1 MSTQITPISTSELQL
16 YRVLE
21 RANLLTYYDNF
32 IQQGGDDVQQLCE
45 AGEEEFLEIMALVGM
60 ATKPLHVRRL
70 QKALQDWVT
79 SPGAFEQPL
88 TTPPRSIAPPV
99 SELRLQPQSNIAA
112 MSSPIVNVK
121 WSAQTNMPIHSHATT
136 SSQLSVSRSS
146 GISDRAPSP
155 AGSIGGSVP
164 GNLVG
169 SQYQV
174 LPGAELDE
182 TSILNI
188 QSAAIALMSTIP
200 KPEIP
205 PQLNKKTIRELAY
218 IFDMSVEDPRR
229 IEEIRKWS
237 AIYGRFD
244 SKRRAE
250 KALTLH
256 ETTVNEAAA
265 QICSVDPYLLGQRDK
280 LFPLARQVVRDSGY
294 KFKHGHSRASNFKG
308 EINENS
314 AAKRPRMDNVYRDAD
329 NSPNPRTVQAEL
341 MKLRREERMN
351 EISTQL
357 SQIKQTQNNIKAD
370 IQNAKENENLQAV
383 YDLQIELEKLTTQ
396 QLMLMTEQTDLIKKQ
411 RRSDRPKSP
420 VVRIASHGGT
430 PQQDG
435 HGPQP
440 ADNIQQPARYYDAK
454 ARAYGDFDEVIGDIG
469 NSSVKSHEGDNDSG
483 NRSATSSPMPEDHHA
498 VDATTLNTSPYVSMM
513 PKVKQGQT
521 QKLLMRHTLVG
532 EGLRLAQQ
540 HAYPELTQDTEN
552 HATNGRKSDSEMA
565 GVAQELEGV
574 EDSTEPQNGSPF
586 INNETAVD
594 EASETAINEI
604 INLTKKEP
612 ITAGE

>member
-411 RRSDRPKSP
+411 RRSDR
-420 VVRIASHGGT
+420 
-430 PQQDG
+430 
-435 HGPQP
+435 
-440 ADNIQQPARYYDAK
+440 YYDAK

>member
-1 MSTQITPISTSELQL
+1 MSTQTTPINSSELQL

-79 SPGAFEQPL
+79 NPGAFEQPL

-99 SELRLQPQSNIAA
+99 SELRLQPQQGNVPVSTP
-112 MSSPIVNVK
+112 SVNVK
-121 WSAQTNMPIHSHATT
+121 WSAQTNMPIYSHATT
-136 SSQLSVSRSS
+136 SSSQLSVSRSG
-146 GISDRAPSP
+146 GISSDRAPSP
-155 AGSIGGSVP
+155 AGSVGNP

-174 LPGAELDE
+174 LPGAELDNA
-182 TSILNI
+182 SINNI
-188 QSAAIALMSTIP
+188 RTAAIALMETIP
-200 KPEIP
+200 KPDMP
-205 PQLNKKTIRELAY
+205 PQLNKKTMRELAY
-218 IFDMSVEDPRR
+218 IFDMAVEDPRR

-250 KALTLH
+250 KALSLH

-265 QICSVDPYLLGQRDK
+265 QICAVDPYLLAQRDK

-294 KFKHGHSRASNFKG
+294 KFKHGHSRASSFKG
-308 EINENS
+308 DLIENVV
-314 AAKRPRMDNVYRDAD
+314 AKRPRMDTVYRDVD

-351 EISTQL
+351 EISSQL
-357 SQIKQTQNNIKAD
+357 SQIKQTQNNIKAE
-370 IQNAKENENLQAV
+370 IQHAKDSENLQAV

-411 RRSDRPKSP
+411 RRSDR
-420 VVRIASHGGT
+420 
-430 PQQDG
+430 
-435 HGPQP
+435 
-440 ADNIQQPARYYDAK
+440 YYDAK
-454 ARAYGDFDEVIGDIG
+454 ARAFGEFDDVLGDG
-469 NSSVKSHEGDNDSG
+469 NSSVKSPSHEGDNDSG
-483 NRSATSSPMPEDHHA
+483 NRSANSSPMPEDHGG
-498 VDATTLNTSPYVSMM
+498 DNSTSVNPSVYVSQM

-521 QKLLMRHTLVG
+521 QKLMMRHTLLG
-532 EGLRLAQQ
+532 EGLRIAQQ
-540 HAYPELTQDTEN
+540 HAYPELSDQNEVEN
-552 HATNGRKSDSEMA
+552 HTNGNGNKSDEEMV
-565 GVAQELEGV
+565 GVKQV
-574 EDSTEPQNGSPF
+574 EDEKLDDNTKQNKPF
-586 INNETAVD
+586 LNNDASVE

-612 ITAGE
+612 LSAGE